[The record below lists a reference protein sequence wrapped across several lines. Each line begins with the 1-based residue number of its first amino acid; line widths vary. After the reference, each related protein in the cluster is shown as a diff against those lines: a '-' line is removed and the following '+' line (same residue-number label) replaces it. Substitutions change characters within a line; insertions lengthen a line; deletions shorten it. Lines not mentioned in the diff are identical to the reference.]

1 MSAITVEHLHKAYGR
16 LAALRD
22 ASFEVA
28 AGQVVAV
35 LGADPRRA
43 GRAWQARVGL
53 VLQSTSLDL
62 QLTVREALDVQAGL
76 FPRPWPAGAAVPGR
90 ADDRPGPGGAAPG
103 LDGGR
108 APDRRRHHRGA
119 DHPLP
124 GGGPAAGR
132 PRAGPVL
139 AGHVRYQLLLLLRSP
154 RALWAGVLLP
164 VMLLVLTNLQ
174 QHQVAAASMAGA
186 AGLGAPV
193 PLGAAAAPG
202 TPPSQALTAR
212 WTRAPAPPHRSR
224 TAAAGGDW

>member
-1 MSAITVEHLHKAYGR
+1 VARRQAWTAVER
-16 LAALRD
+16 LT
-22 ASFEVA
+22 A
-28 AGQVVAV
+28 AGTTVV
-35 LGADPRRA
+35 
-43 GRAWQARVGL
+43 
-53 VLQSTSLDL
+53 
-62 QLTVREALDVQAGL
+62 LTTHYLEEAQ
-76 FPRPWPAGAAVPGR
+76 P
-90 ADDRPGPGGAAPG
+90 
-103 LDGGR
+103 
-108 APDRRRHHRGA
+108 
-119 DHPLP
+119 
-124 GGGPAAGR
+124 AGR
-132 PRAGPVL
+132 PRTGPVL